1 MHANVCVTQRRSAAD
16 PFQCGT
22 DTSPD
27 ITGASNLP
35 VEARLDAARL
45 RCRVEIFVI
54 PHDRTDVRTRNQAG
68 ASAAAGTAVLRQA
81 GHCFRSCPPHPNVRP
96 RRGARCTPY
105 YATAPEATETRIAA
119 HRGPPL
125 RVLDAAQVPATRQ
138 SQSRSP
144 YHWRPSQ
151 AKAKADMDATGAR
164 GVRNVTA
171 HRGVRKVTAHGVWLA
186 RHRTQ
191 SHRTQ
196 RCAEMFEQGEVANRN
211 SSG

>member
-81 GHCFRSCPPHPNVRP
+81 GHCFRSCPPHPNVRR
-96 RRGARCTPY
+96 RRGGRYLPVF
-105 YATAPEATETRIAA
+105 ATAPEATETRITG

-138 SQSRSP
+138 GRP
-144 YHWRPSQ
+144 RCHWR
-151 AKAKADMDATGAR
+151 
-164 GVRNVTA
+164 
-171 HRGVRKVTAHGVWLA
+171 
-186 RHRTQ
+186 
-191 SHRTQ
+191 Q
-196 RCAEMFEQGEVANRN
+196 RCQKTLPRMEVSETLPRIEASEQLPRTECG
-211 SSG
+211 